1 VAAGVAPPDSAVPL
15 ALLTQAIER
24 AVPAG
29 GVARNGSLH

>member
-24 AVPAG
+24 TGPV
-29 GVARNGSLH
+29 S